1 MRCSLIR
8 RKLRWYKMSDTKNIL
23 NEPDQN
29 AYFEKAELDQL
40 REGLKRTYAERF
52 NMMAELMKMSIMFRT
67 AKITHKPLN
76 ASK

>member
-1 MRCSLIR
+1 
-8 RKLRWYKMSDTKNIL
+8 MSENNNIL

-40 REGLKRTYAERF
+40 RDALKRTYAERF
-52 NMMAELMKMSIMFRT
+52 NMMAELMKMNLMFRK

-76 ASK
+76 ATGQA